1 MAIAGFTMISPKQ
14 VFSLDMIMKVVL
26 LLHYLAITYS
36 LMIDVEITSVKSIM
50 GPIIGHAMNKNQTS
64 DKSHDYS

>member
-1 MAIAGFTMISPKQ
+1 MI
-14 VFSLDMIMKVVL
+14 VVL

-50 GPIIGHAMNKNQTS
+50 GPIIGHEQEPNI
-64 DKSHDYS
+64 

>member
-1 MAIAGFTMISPKQ
+1 
-14 VFSLDMIMKVVL
+14 MKIVL
-26 LLHYLAITYS
+26 LLHYLATTYS

-50 GPIIGHAMNKNQTS
+50 GPIIGMNKNQTS